1 MGDRRLPIRL
11 FVQDVF
17 SHAPGR
23 SNFQEKEIKSR
34 YSLEILVS
42 ANFIKAPPRIRRLIS
57 CWELTLHFSSLLLSL
72 CGLLICFFLIP
83 LMVLFLEVGLTRDI
97 SQCLVIG
104 PQCSPF
110 PIWLLSHHL
119 SLLPCS
125 KVRTAPLLANN
136 HHLLRL
142 PSTTPPQLQL
152 LPLPL
157 TCHCVCII
165 LSP

>member
-11 FVQDVF
+11 FVQECF
-17 SHAPGR
+17 SHAPGG
-23 SNFQEKEIKSR
+23 SNSQGKEIKSR

-42 ANFIKAPPRIRRLIS
+42 ANFIKAPPRRERLIS
-57 CWELTLHFSSLLLSL
+57 CWELTLYFSSLLLSL
-72 CGLLICFFLIP
+72 CGLLVCFFLFP
-83 LMVLFLEVGLTRDI
+83 LRMLFLEGGLTRDI

-104 PQCSPF
+104 PQPTPF
-110 PIWLLSHHL
+110 PVWLLSRHL
-119 SLLPCS
+119 LLLPCS
-125 KVRTAPLLANN
+125 RVCRAPLPAHN

-152 LPLPL
+152 SPLPSI
-157 TCHCVCII
+157 CHRVCII